1 MPAKTPKPAKP
12 ILKKHVALAREIVAA
27 NAKLEPSKVAKLI
40 VATLKA
46 FGYDLQPILDLIE
59 SLNLPAPTK

>member
-1 MPAKTPKPAKP
+1 MPAKPAKP

-40 VATLKA
+40 VAVLKA

-59 SLNLPAPTK
+59 SLDLPAPTK